1 MSQVYFLLASSV
13 NLIKIGR
20 SGDPETRFEQL
31 RLLSPVPLEIVGLI
45 EGGSA
50 VEAALHQRFDHLHSH
65 GEWFHATNE
74 LRRFAWFAT
83 MESLWNRGSKGW
95 REEFLSRIDTPVM
108 DAADD
113 PDAIPTF
120 LRRVV

>member
-31 RLLSPVPLEIVGLI
+31 RLLSPVPLEVIGII

-50 VEAALHQRFDHLHSH
+50 VEADLHQQFNHLHSH
-65 GEWFHATNE
+65 GEWFHAAHE
-74 LRRFAWFAT
+74 LRRFAWAAT
-83 MESLWNRGSKGW
+83 MESWWNRGSKEW
-95 REEFLSRIDTPVM
+95 REEFLSRVDTPVM
-108 DAADD
+108 DAA
-113 PDAIPTF
+113 A
-120 LRRVV
+120 